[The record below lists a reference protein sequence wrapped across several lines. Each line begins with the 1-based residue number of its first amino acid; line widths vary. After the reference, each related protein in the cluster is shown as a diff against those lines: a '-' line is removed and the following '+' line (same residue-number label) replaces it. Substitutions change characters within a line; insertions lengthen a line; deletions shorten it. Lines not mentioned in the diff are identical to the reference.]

1 MSLSKDI
8 QELQRRLKVIE
19 TLSSQFG
26 KNINTANLNPVKENA
41 EEINSIY
48 RDLLQQQRDFNS
60 EIEVS
65 ISSFNEVLNSLRKTS
80 NSISQSKKS
89 LGSLTSIA
97 QKLSDSQKG
106 YNDLSLK
113 QLETL
118 QSQAKSQQQRL
129 KESKDGMQK
138 ELVELQ
144 AQEQAQKTL
153 IAQKKKIGGASQDEL
168 KELQRIRGQI
178 AFIGKNYNEI
188 SDLVEGQNAGLEVLN
203 DELNQ
208 AITYT
213 KNVSKNFDIGAASI
227 DGMGVALGKL
237 GLGKLSEKLG
247 LDEAKTK
254 MKSLSQQF
262 ADELQLEKD
271 LTKQYSEKKKAQAP
285 NMSDAQ
291 IAAGFG
297 GKELKNLLDQR
308 NSILKKNNS
317 LSQTGKQY
325 KVLKA
330 GVSSLGKSLVSN
342 LLSPTTLILSTVT
355 FIVDA
360 FKSLDAGAGD
370 LAKGMNITY
379 SEALNVRE
387 ELTGMA
393 NASYDTSVNTKGLQ
407 EALMGVNSELGTN
420 GMLSEETLVTMTK
433 LNKQAG
439 ISMKT
444 QSGLF
449 KISANTGKTYKD
461 TFQTFQASAKL
472 ESKRLG
478 VAINT
483 KQLMDEVAN
492 MSAATQMSIKGGVD
506 GLARQAAQVKALG
519 LSFSKL
525 EGIADNLLQF
535 ETSIENELQAELLLG
550 QNLNLEKARQLALN
564 NDLAGVA
571 RELNAQGITS
581 AKFSNMNRIQQE
593 AAAKA
598 MGMNRDSMAEMLRD
612 QEAMKAVGGSL
623 NKEEMAAYEAA
634 KKKHGAEKAA
644 QMLKEGQL
652 DQMVSQQSLAEKF
665 NDSIVKLQEIFQ
677 TVVVALSPIL
687 EIFMSIL
694 SVVGPIVGAV
704 GQLVT
709 KLMPVL
715 KPLLAIVAAFKTI
728 NLLTKGIA
736 LANAA
741 MVKSYSK
748 AIPLLGAQTAQ
759 KGAQLTLSERILTSL
774 FGQEAVLR
782 YQVAMEQQK
791 GVAAALYAGFQQT
804 IVGRLVMQSVEM
816 FKQIGMYT
824 VMKLNAIA
832 VSIAN
837 AATAASQNAQGKG
850 ILKSIAAGAIF
861 LAQQLATAAA
871 AMSTNAAMTFG
882 VGVAVAVA
890 AAAAGYAAI
899 KAMTADDMMSPGQG
913 TPGYGQR
920 TLLGPEGAIALNNK
934 DTVIAGT
941 SLFDDGSSPKEQSP
955 IVQVSNSNQQTTQTD
970 TNSEI
975 LTELKTANSQR
986 SQGNSYLERDT
997 SVSTIKVQ

>member
-1 MSLSKDI
+1 MALKKDLEELERKLKTIGVLSRKFSQDIDTSKFKDLEKSADEINAIYDSLLAKQKEFNSEVDVALVGLA
-8 QELQRRLKVIE
+8 EMGN
-19 TLSSQFG
+19 QFG
-26 KNINTANLNPVKENA
+26 KMTQGTRRLNKSLSTFTSIQSKITDYLRGHIDLSQKDLEILKNKSKAEQDRLKDTLKVLASEKE
-41 EEINSIY
+41 
-48 RDLLQQQRDFNS
+48 
-60 EIEVS
+60 S
-65 ISSFNEVLNSLRKTS
+65 ISSKVSSLKSEIAQISKVSKQYKEKTRLLKQEENKLKNVNEKHKAANELLSEENAT
-80 NSISQSKKS
+80 
-89 LGSLTSIA
+89 LTSLNA
-97 QKLSDSQKG
+97 
-106 YNDLSLK
+106 SLDFA
-113 QLETL
+113 
-118 QSQAKSQQQRL
+118 SNHAK
-129 KESKDGMQK
+129 E
-138 ELVELQ
+138 
-144 AQEQAQKTL
+144 
-153 IAQKKKIGGASQDEL
+153 
-168 KELQRIRGQI
+168 
-178 AFIGKNYNEI
+178 
-188 SDLVEGQNAGLEVLN
+188 
-203 DELNQ
+203 
-208 AITYT
+208 
-213 KNVSKNFDIGAASI
+213 VSKNLGLGGAAIES
-227 DGMGVALGKL
+227 MGTALDKL

-247 LDEAKTK
+247 LSDAQKD
-254 MKSLSQQF
+254 MKSLATQF
-262 ADELQLEKD
+262 TDDLQLQKD
-271 LTKQYSEKKKAQAP
+271 LEKQYKAKKKAQAP
-285 NMSDAQ
+285 DMSSNQ
-291 IAAGFG
+291 IAAGEG
-297 GKELKNLLDQR
+297 GKELKNLLEAKNAITAKNKGLSDS
-308 NSILKKNNS
+308 NKK
-317 LSQTGKQY
+317 Y
-325 KVLKA
+325 KVLSA
-330 GVSSLGKSLVSN
+330 GVKSLGKSLVSN
-342 LLSPTTLILSTVT
+342 LLDPMFLLTSTIT

-370 LAKGMNITY
+370 LAKNMNITY

-492 MSAATQMSIKGGVD
+492 MSAATQMSIEGGVD

-550 QNLNLEKARQLALN
+550 RNLNLEKARQLALN

-571 RELNAQGITS
+571 RELAAQGITS
-581 AKFSNMNRIQQE
+581 AKFADMNRIQQE

-598 MGMNRDSMAEMLRD
+598 MGMNRDAMAEMLRD
-612 QEAMKAVGGSL
+612 QDAMKAVGGSL

-652 DQMVSQQSLAEKF
+652 DQMVAQQSLAEKF

-687 EIFMSIL
+687 EIFMSVL
-694 SVVGPIVGAV
+694 SVVGPIVGYV
-704 GQLVT
+704 GKLIT

-715 KPLLAIVAAFKTI
+715 KIVLGIVAAFKTMK
-728 NLLTKGIA
+728 LLTVGMSKLNTFIGKQQAAI
-736 LANAA
+736 LAFKNKQNAA
-741 MVKSYSK
+741 AATQESIQSRILGKLGLQAASEAYQNNLKAGGNILTATRAAMEETILGKLIMQGVNIVKN
-748 AIPLLGAQTAQ
+748 LGKMILQTAQ
-759 KGAQLTLSERILTSL
+759 
-774 FGQEAVLR
+774 
-782 YQVAMEQQK
+782 
-791 GVAAALYAGFQQT
+791 AGYRFIAESG
-804 IVGRLVMQSVEM
+804 IVS
-816 FKQIGMYT
+816 
-824 VMKLNAIA
+824 AIA
-832 VSIAN
+832 
-837 AATAASQNAQGKG
+837 SQGLGMIKNLAIGALELAQRVA
-850 ILKSIAAGAIF
+850 ISIAAM
-861 LAQQLATAAA
+861 ATAAA
-871 AMSTNAAMTFG
+871 STLG
-882 VGVAVAVA
+882 VGIAPILA
-890 AAAAGYAAI
+890 ALAAGAAVI
-899 KAMTADDMMSPGQG
+899 YAMTADDMMSPGQG

-941 SLFDDGSSPKEQSP
+941 NLFDSDSSPKEQSP
-955 IVQVSNSNQQTTQTD
+955 IVQVSNSNQPTTQTN

-975 LTELKTANSQR
+975 LTELKTANAQR